1 MASSAYVR
9 WICRGWCLLLCFV
22 SLTAGAATRV
32 PVKVNASAVANGA
45 GTAAKAG
52 ENVRIP
58 GTPGT
63 EYIPRTPS
71 GTPGT
76 PIKVLPTIDYS
87 IPRTINQVKS
97 SLKANAAQ
105 AMMSAA
111 IAAAVAG
118 VGWVMNPENNQ
129 IQKTQKNVLGM
140 PAKDSGDGSGGNL
153 LICNYPSSQTYG
165 KIFIHTQQGMQYAY
179 SVFPQN
185 PPYTGVPSGWTVTS
199 NCTSKTLGYDVPAG
213 PNWPAAARIPIGASD
228 IKVSNIPL
236 SDADWNSLDSQING
250 STADF
255 IKSLIKDACNGSNNP
270 GGCFDSLMSQSA
282 LSGPATVFGGTT
294 TSSSTYTKPDGTTG
308 TRSTDTTTNYNV
320 TYGPNY
326 FDFSKTVTQNTY
338 EDGVKT
344 GTTTETENPDV
355 TQEKPADDED
365 EQPTASPCAGTKC
378 DGPKYEDLY
387 KPKDDTA
394 NDINNNYI
402 ARVKNI
408 PILAAVGGF
417 FNVGGGG
424 ACPTWQ
430 TTVNID
436 LGFFSGSYNLNFDF
450 FCTPTALQIYQWA
463 SYVLMLLAAWVGF
476 RWGILD

>member
-9 WICRGWCLLLCFV
+9 WLCGGWCLLLCAV
-22 SLTAGAATRV
+22 SLTVNAATRV
-32 PVKVNASAVANGA
+32 PVKVNTSAVANGA
-45 GTAAKAG
+45 GAATKVG
-52 ENVRIP
+52 DNVRIP

-76 PIKVLPTIDYS
+76 PIKVIPTIDYS
-87 IPRTINQVKS
+87 IPRTITQVKS
-97 SLKANAAQ
+97 YLKANAAQ

-118 VGWVMNPENNQ
+118 VGWVMNPENTELKKKQ
-129 IQKTQKNVLGM
+129 AAL
-140 PAKDSGDGSGGNL
+140 PDGTPLASTGNL
-153 LICNYPSSQTYG
+153 WNPASYCVTYPASQTLGKVVTTTWNGKVYAVGAWKKGEMPSGYTANNNCTSSSLGYFPTAAYYPSSGQ
-165 KIFIHTQQGMQYAY
+165 KIISEADIQIT
-179 SVFPQN
+179 N
-185 PPYTGVPSGWTVTS
+185 VPLT
-199 NCTSKTLGYDVPAG
+199 
-213 PNWPAAARIPIGASD
+213 
-228 IKVSNIPL
+228 
-236 SDADWNSLDSQING
+236 DADWNSLDSQING

-255 IKSLIKDACNGSNNP
+255 IKNLIKDSCNGSTNP

-282 LSGPATVFGGTT
+282 LSGPATVSGGTS
-294 TSSSTYTKPDGTTG
+294 TSTSTYTKPDGTTG
-308 TRSTDTTTNYNV
+308 TRSTDTTTNFNI
-320 TYGPNY
+320 TYGPDY

-344 GTTTETENPDV
+344 GTTTETEGSEV
-355 TQEKPADDED
+355 TQEQPSDDE
-365 EQPTASPCAGTKC
+365 EEKPVASPCAGTKC

-394 NDINNNYI
+394 NDVNNDYI
-402 ARVKNI
+402 TRVKNI
-408 PILAAVGGF
+408 PILTAVGGF

-424 ACPTWQ
+424 SCPTWQ

-436 LGFFSGSYNLNFDF
+436 IGIYRGSYSLDFYF
-450 FCTPTALQIYQWA
+450 FCTPTALQTYQWA

-476 RWGILD
+476 KWGILD